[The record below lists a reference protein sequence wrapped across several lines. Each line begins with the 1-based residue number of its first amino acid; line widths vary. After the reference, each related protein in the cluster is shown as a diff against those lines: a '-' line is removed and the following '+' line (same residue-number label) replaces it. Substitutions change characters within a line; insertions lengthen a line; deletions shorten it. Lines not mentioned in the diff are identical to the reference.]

1 MQYSE
6 MTKEA
11 LASEYESLKAA
22 HAALAAAGHKLDL
35 SRGKPAADQLDL
47 SDALLEEPIAK
58 ADCLLDGGLDARNYG
73 VPLGLPEMRA
83 FWSTLTGIPAEQIYV
98 GGNSSLALMYDTI
111 VRGMLFGM
119 ADSPRPWAEEK
130 KRKFLCPAPGY
141 DRHFAI
147 TETLGFELIP
157 VGMRMDG
164 PDMDEVERLAA
175 DPDVKGI
182 WCVPKY
188 SNPTGITF
196 SDDVVYRFASMK
208 TAAPDFT
215 VMWDNAYLVHDLDE
229 DGDRLADV
237 FAYARECGTEERFCY
252 FSSTS
257 KITLPGAG
265 VAMFAAGPRNF
276 ALHTKM
282 MGISTIGFDKLNQ
295 LRHLKMLPD
304 AEAVRRQM
312 GRHAAII
319 REKFDILENVLSR
332 DLGGLGCATWT
343 HPKGGYFVSLDLLD
357 GSAKRTYALAKEA
370 GVTLTQVGAT
380 FPYGID
386 PRDRN
391 LRLAPTYPTKGDL
404 LLAAEVLTVSVRL
417 AAIEKLMG
425 KI

>member
-6 MTKEA
+6 MTREA
-11 LASEYESLKAA
+11 LASEYERLKAA
-22 HAALAAAGHKLDL
+22 HKALQKAGNKLDL

-47 SDALLEEPIAK
+47 CDALLEEPISR

-73 VPLGLPEMRA
+73 MPLGLPKMRE
-83 FWSTLTGIPAEQIYV
+83 FWSSLTDIPAEQIYV
-98 GGNSSLALMYDTI
+98 GGNSSLTLMYDTV
-111 VRGMLFGM
+111 VRGLLFGM
-119 ADSPRPWAEEK
+119 ADSPRPWSAEP

-141 DRHFAI
+141 DRHFSI

-157 VGMRMDG
+157 VGMRSDG

-175 DPDVKGI
+175 DPAVKGI

-215 VMWDNAYLVHDLDE
+215 VMWDNAYLVHDLA
-229 DGDRLADV
+229 DGGERLADV

-252 FSSTS
+252 FASTS
-257 KITLPGAG
+257 KITFPGAG
-265 VAMFAAGPRNF
+265 VAMLAAGPRNF

-295 LRHLKMLPD
+295 LRHLQMLPD

-312 GRHAAII
+312 GRHATLL
-319 REKFDILENVLSR
+319 REKFDVLETVLSR
-332 DLGGLGCATWT
+332 DLGGLGCASWT
-343 HPKGGYFVSLDLLD
+343 HPKGGYFVSLDVSD
-357 GSAKRTYALAKEA
+357 GCARRTYELAREA
-370 GVTLTQVGAT
+370 GVTLTKVGAT
-380 FPYGID
+380 FPYGRD

-391 LRLAPTYPTKGDL
+391 LRLAPTCPTKAEL

-417 AAIEKLMG
+417 AVLEKLLNA
-425 KI
+425 

>member
-6 MTKEA
+6 MTKQA
-11 LASEYESLKAA
+11 LAAEYESLKTA
-22 HAALAAAGHKLDL
+22 HAALATAGNKLDL
-35 SRGKPAADQLDL
+35 SRGKPGADQLDL
-47 SDALLEEPIAK
+47 SSALLEEPISRQE
-58 ADCLLDGGLDARNYG
+58 CMLDGGLDARNYG
-73 VPLGLPEMRA
+73 VPLGLPAMRA
-83 FWSTLTGIPAEQIYV
+83 FWSSLTGIPAEQIYV
-98 GGNSSLALMYDTI
+98 GGNSSLELMHATI
-111 VRGMLFGM
+111 VRGMLYGM
-119 ADSPRPWAEEK
+119 ADSPRPWCQEP

-147 TETLGFELIP
+147 TEALGFELIP
-157 VGMRMDG
+157 VGMRLDG

-188 SNPTGITF
+188 SNPTGVTS

-215 VMWDNAYLVHDLDE
+215 VMWDNAYMVHDLAE
-229 DGDRLADV
+229 EGDHLADV

-257 KITLPGAG
+257 KVTLPGAG
-265 VAMFAAGPRNF
+265 VAMLAAGPRNF
-276 ALHTKM
+276 ARHVSAM
-282 MGISTIGFDKLNQ
+282 SVATIGFDKLNQ
-295 LRHLKMLPD
+295 LRHLRMLPD

-312 GRHAAII
+312 NRHAAIL
-319 REKFDILENVLSR
+319 REKFDVLETVLSR
-332 DLGGLGCATWT
+332 DLGGTGCATWT
-343 HPKGGYFVSLDLLD
+343 HPKGGYFVSLDVPD
-357 GSAKRTYALAKEA
+357 GCAKRTYALAKEA

-380 FPYGID
+380 FPYGND

-391 LRLAPTYPTKGDL
+391 LRLAPTYPSTGDL

-417 AAIEKLMG
+417 AAIEKLLE
-425 KI
+425 K